1 MIGKPS
7 EMVTIDTLVARDIL
21 SKLKLS
27 ARQMSRDLGKSAN
40 FISTILRRGEIR
52 ERDIALIKRVFNVD
66 LTPCIIT
73 QEKPEQIEMQMAD
86 TNSTDDLCN
95 VIRESSNSLGK
106 QSAVNVA
113 GIVDSI
119 NELTNAVKELNNN
132 LNANFDGQYKILD
145 GMRMKLEK
153 IKKY

>member
-1 MIGKPS
+1 MPRVS
-7 EMVTIDTLVARDIL
+7 DMVNIDVTKAKAILYETNITARDV
-21 SKLKLS
+21 SKEIAMDSDFLNQCF
-27 ARQMSRDLGKSAN
+27 RVGKMRTKN
-40 FISTILRRGEIR
+40 IH
-52 ERDIALIKRVFNVD
+52 LINKVCGID

-73 QEKPEQIEMQMAD
+73 EEKPEQIEMQMAD

-95 VIRESSNSLGK
+95 VIRESSNSQSK
-106 QSAVNVA
+106 QSAVNTA
-113 GIVDSI
+113 GIVDAI

-145 GMRMKLEK
+145 GMRMKMEK